1 MTTADVTPA
10 DIHPIDC
17 DGDCCRPWYERNEA
31 GLHAHDH
38 IGFMMLL
45 GFGLG
50 ITAIELCA
58 LLFHTP
64 HFTVVL
70 GALP

>member
-1 MTTADVTPA
+1 MNTITTHAVDV
-10 DIHPIDC
+10 HPVDC
-17 DGDCCRPWYERNEA
+17 DGDCCRPWYEGEKA
-31 GLHAHDH
+31 GLYAHDH

-50 ITAIELCA
+50 ILAIEICA

-70 GALP
+70 GAPL

>member
-1 MTTADVTPA
+1 MNTADATPA
-10 DIHPIDC
+10 DVHPIDC
-17 DGDCCRPWYERNEA
+17 DRDCCRPWYESSEA
-31 GLHAHDH
+31 GLHSHDH

-50 ITAIELCA
+50 ILMIEIWA
-58 LLFHTP
+58 FFFHTP

-70 GALP
+70 GALA